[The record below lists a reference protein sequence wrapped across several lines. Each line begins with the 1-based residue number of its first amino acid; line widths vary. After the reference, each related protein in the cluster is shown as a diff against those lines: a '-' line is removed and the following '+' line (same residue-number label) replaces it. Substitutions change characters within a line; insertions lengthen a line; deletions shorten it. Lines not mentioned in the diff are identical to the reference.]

1 MLAQKIA
8 SSLVQKLPQGFVM
21 CYGTGKAR
29 PKFVNP
35 KVCFVRMQ
43 YDDYKPVVKK
53 KVEDEQWVKELNIFN
68 RQITKE
74 NMEMERVLQAKSI
87 VDDQV
92 VNALTKA
99 GNASSEALRIKRE
112 MDQFYEANREW
123 LDEEKRQIGQ
133 RDEDLTGKDE
143 KV

>member
-1 MLAQKIA
+1 
-8 SSLVQKLPQGFVM
+8 M

-35 KVCFVRMQ
+35 KVSFVRMQ
-43 YDDYKPVVKK
+43 YDDYKPIEKK
-53 KVEDEQWVKELNIFN
+53 KTQDEQWVKELNIFN

-92 VNALTKA
+92 MSALQNA
-99 GNASSEALRIKRE
+99 GNASQEALRIKRE
-112 MDQFYEANREW
+112 MDQYYEANREW

-133 RDEDLTGKDE
+133 RDEVLTGKDE
-143 KV
+143 KVLA